1 MSGSLPGV
9 AYLAFPFRVGA
20 AGAETAERAAHVRQQ
35 IEQTLFTAPG
45 ERVFRPEFGAG
56 VKRLV
61 FEPNSGALAG
71 VVENNLRASL
81 QVALQGE
88 VDPATLRI
96 SSRQDPEA
104 PERLVIE
111 IAYALSAIGR
121 QERHVFRAEAGS

>member
-1 MSGSLPGV
+1 MTSRMPSVG
-9 AYLAFPFRVGA
+9 YLAFPFRIGA
-20 AGAETAERAAHVRQQ
+20 AGAEEAERVAHVRQQ

-61 FEPNSGALAG
+61 FEPNSAALAAA
-71 VVENNLRASL
+71 VESNLRASL

-88 VDPATLRI
+88 VDPATLEI
-96 SSRQDPEA
+96 AARQDPDA

-111 IAYALSAIGR
+111 IAYALSAIDR
-121 QERHVFRAEAGS
+121 QERHVFRAEAGA

>member
-1 MSGSLPGV
+1 MTSRLPKIS
-9 AYLAFPFRVGA
+9 YLAFPFRVEAGGGA
-20 AGAETAERAAHVRQQ
+20 PVERVAHVRQQ

-61 FEPNSGALAG
+61 FEPNSRALAA

-88 VDPATLRI
+88 VDPSTLEV
-96 SSRQDPEA
+96 SAAQDPTA

-121 QERHVFRAEAGS
+121 QERHVFKAEAGS